1 MNRPMVNSSRGIVCP
16 NAGNTGGTVLGEVGF
31 WLLGGVFTNAPF
43 RARVQL
49 FLQEGLALA

>member
-1 MNRPMVNSSRGIVCP
+1 MVNSSRGIVCP